1 VGAQDPLNTKHTLEK
16 GGNIPPPPPPPP
28 VFWPKFKVK
37 EGRILSFYLPP
48 SFFSKLLVFFK
59 FLPHSFFFFTKNS
72 FSCVFL
78 LKFQPTI
85 DGFNFFLKVKYGKE

>member
-1 VGAQDPLNTKHTLEK
+1 MWGPKTHLIQNTRWKRGETF
-16 GGNIPPPPPPPP
+16 PPPPPL
-28 VFWPKFKVK
+28 FWPKFKVK

-85 DGFNFFLKVKYGKE
+85 DGFDFFLKVKYGKE